1 MIKLVFDNEL
11 LKEARMEMG
20 LSQQELADIIGV
32 KVHSIY
38 NWESGAF
45 EPCEENIIKL
55 SQLFNIE
62 IAQFLIKKHIEED
75 NKEKKIKYAFIKEL
89 RLGRMLSQK
98 ELGELLN
105 VTNTTISK
113 WESGKKGISKKNL
126 QKIADLFNINITEL
140 YE

>member
-75 NKEKKIKYAFIKEL
+75 NKEKNKICFHKGTKTRTYAFTK
-89 RLGRMLSQK
+89 RTWR
-98 ELGELLN
+98 
-105 VTNTTISK
+105 
-113 WESGKKGISKKNL
+113 
-126 QKIADLFNINITEL
+126 ITEC
-140 YE
+140 YKYYYIKVGVREKRNQ